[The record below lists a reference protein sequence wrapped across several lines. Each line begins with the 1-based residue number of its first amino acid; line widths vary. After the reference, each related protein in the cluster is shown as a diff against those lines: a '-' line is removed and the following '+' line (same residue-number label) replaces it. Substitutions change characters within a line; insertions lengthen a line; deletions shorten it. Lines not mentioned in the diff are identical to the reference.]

1 MALGVP
7 RALASL
13 PRALTRGLPRAWSRG
28 LSRAL
33 RRALRRGRGPLGL
46 SLPPAAG
53 VGAAFLFTSGPR
65 LPALAGTLLALALL
79 ALAGAVL
86 LEWRDS
92 LRAAAARRRE
102 EDLSAAQ
109 QEAAA
114 LSTEVRRLQRE
125 VDVLAA
131 AREIGLVVNADNE
144 FREVLEKVL
153 RVVEDLLRAEEVA
166 LFLRDR
172 SSGALEAVA
181 RRASG
186 RFEALPDLDGRRLD
200 RTHVAEAMEGRRL
213 LRVADGTRLALTLP
227 LAVEHEVVGV
237 LRTVLDIEG
246 ARPEERAAEAERAL
260 REIERHLA
268 LAIKAPS
275 LYDRAVRDGL
285 TGLYSRRHLDNQLAE
300 FFAIA
305 RRTGKPISL
314 VMVDLDHFKRVN
326 DTHGHAAGDAVLRGA
341 AEVVAGTIRGYDTAY
356 RYGGEEICVLL
367 PHASLEEAV
376 KTAERIRRTLEKR
389 VIHSNGGGECGAKIS
404 VTASLGVAQWSPR
417 MGGPADLL
425 SAADRALYKA
435 KEGGRNRTVA
445 AD

>member
-1 MALGVP
+1 MALAVP
-7 RALASL
+7 RAFAS
-13 PRALTRGLPRAWSRG
+13 LPRAWSR
-28 LSRAL
+28 RL
-33 RRALRRGRGPLGL
+33 RRALGRSLRGRGPAWLA
-46 SLPPAAG
+46 LPPIAG
-53 VGAAFLFTSGPR
+53 VGAAFLLASGPA
-65 LPALAGTLLALALL
+65 LPALAGTLLTLALV
-79 ALAGAVL
+79 ALAGAL
-86 LEWRDS
+86 FLEWREA
-92 LRAAAARRRE
+92 LRDARERRRE

-144 FREVLEKVL
+144 FRDVLEKVL

-172 SSGALEAVA
+172 STGTLEPVA
-181 RRASG
+181 RRAAG
-186 RFEALPDLDGRRLD
+186 RFESLPDLDGRRVD
-200 RTHVAEAMEGRRL
+200 RTHVAEAIEGRRL

-227 LAVEHEVVGV
+227 LAVEREVVGV
-237 LRTVLDIEG
+237 LRTVLDLES

-314 VMVDLDHFKRVN
+314 VMADLDHFKRVN

-341 AEVVAGTIRGYDTAY
+341 ADVVSGTIRGYDTAY

-367 PHASLEEAV
+367 PDASLEEAV

-389 VIHSNGGGECGAKIS
+389 SIPVGEGGAKIS

-417 MGGPADLL
+417 MAGPGDLVG
-425 SAADRALYKA
+425 AADRALYKA

-445 AD
+445 AE